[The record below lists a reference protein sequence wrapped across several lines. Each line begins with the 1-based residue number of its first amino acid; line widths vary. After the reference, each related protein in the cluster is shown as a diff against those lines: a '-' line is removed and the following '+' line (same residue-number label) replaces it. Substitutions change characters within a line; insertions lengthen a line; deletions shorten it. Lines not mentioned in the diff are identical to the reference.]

1 MDEIYIIGLAVSV
14 IFTLIGI
21 LYRNSITRTT
31 ENTKEIKRVE
41 DKVDS
46 NDDKTDA
53 RLDEVEKD
61 IVGIKTKIE
70 K

>member
-41 DKVDS
+41 DKVDA